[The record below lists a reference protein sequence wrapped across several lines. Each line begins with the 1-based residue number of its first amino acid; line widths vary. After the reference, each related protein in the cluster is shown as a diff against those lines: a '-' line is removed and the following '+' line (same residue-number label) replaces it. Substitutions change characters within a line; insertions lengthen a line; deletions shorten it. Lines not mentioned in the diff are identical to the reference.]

1 MKRFSYIITL
11 LLFYIPAFAQTPVL
25 TLKDA
30 IQIALQ
36 NNFDV
41 VIAKNESEISAIN
54 NNWAN
59 AGLMP
64 TVSITANKL
73 LGTNNIEQNLANGT
87 EIKTAGASVNN
98 LNAGL
103 AASWRFFDGMRMFA
117 TKKRLEELEKMGITS
132 FTKAANETI
141 YNVTAAYYNI
151 VRLKQQVKAIKE
163 VITLY
168 EERLKIA
175 EARFNIGSSPKT
187 DMLQA
192 KVDLNEQQT
201 NLTTAENAISLGKV
215 ALNNLLA
222 RQPATAFETEDSFY
236 LNKQV
241 DYLTLQQKLEQQNP
255 DILLAKS
262 NVAVLVQ
269 TKKELNAQR
278 LPTATLNGN
287 YNFVRNRNAAGFTLL
302 NQTYGPSASIGI
314 AIPIIVGGQVK
325 QQLHAADLTIK
336 NQEIATSQVK
346 NQVLSAFT
354 NAYLNYSNGLKLA
367 EMEKNNLELV
377 KENNMI
383 NLERFKKLSITSV
396 ELRQGQINYTDA
408 QYRLINAQY
417 QSKMAEAEMLLLA
430 GEIAE

>member
-1 MKRFSYIITL
+1 MKHCKIFIVLFFPSL
-11 LLFYIPAFAQTPVL
+11 LAAQAPIL
-25 TLKDA
+25 TLQQA
-30 IQIALQ
+30 IQEAMK

-41 VIAKNESEISAIN
+41 IITKNTAEISQIN
-54 NNWAN
+54 NKWAN

-73 LGTNNIEQNLANGT
+73 LGTNNIEQNLVNGT
-87 EIKTAGASVNN
+87 EIKTSGASVNN

-103 AASWRFFDGMRMFA
+103 AASWRFFDGMAMFA
-117 TKKRLEELEKMGITS
+117 TKKRLEEIEKTGMYT
-132 FTKAANETI
+132 FTKTANETI
-141 YNVTAAYYNI
+141 YNVTTAYYDI
-151 VRLKQQVKAIKE
+151 VRLQQQVKAIKE

-215 ALNNLLA
+215 TLNNLLA
-222 RQPATAFETEDSFY
+222 RDPATVFETADSFVLNRQVNY
-236 LNKQV
+236 L
-241 DYLTLQQKLEQQNP
+241 LLQQKLEQQNP
-255 DILLAKS
+255 DVLIAKS
-262 NVAVLVQ
+262 NIAIMLQ

-302 NQTYGPSASIGI
+302 NQTYGPSASVGI
-314 AIPIIVGGQVK
+314 VIPIFIGGLVK
-325 QQLHAADLTIK
+325 QQLRAADLNIK
-336 NQEIATSQVK
+336 NQELASSQVK

-354 NAYLNYSNGLKLA
+354 NAYLNYNNGLKLA

-417 QSKMAEAEMLLLA
+417 QSKIAEAEMLLLA
-430 GEIAE
+430 GEIAD